1 MWREEVKERYEL
13 TALRMFYDEK
23 SKAEELKNATN
34 LGKYEMSVQAI
45 KNWYNRKQIQYG
57 VYNQK
62 YLAERV
68 RVLGNEL
75 AAAHFIVYRG
85 GAVKFHGTYD
95 TLCT

>member
-1 MWREEVKERYEL
+1 MWREEIKERYEL
-13 TALRMFYDEK
+13 TALRMFFNEK
-23 SKAEELKNATN
+23 SKAEELKNAVQ
-34 LGKYEMSVQAI
+34 LGKYEMSRQAI
-45 KNWYNRKQIQYG
+45 RKWYNRKKIQYG
-57 VYNQK
+57 AFDQK
-62 YLAERV
+62 YLEERV